1 MKNLF
6 IFAILFSAVTMLSSC
21 KKDYTCDCGNEGK
34 FQFNDVKKKDAEDAC
49 KNAETGF
56 KMLNASASCKLD

>member
-21 KKDYTCDCGNEGK
+21 KKDYTCDCGDDGK
-34 FQFNDVKKKDAEDAC
+34 YTYKETKKKAEDAC
-49 KNAETGF
+49 DATETTL
-56 KMLNASASCKLD
+56 KIVDASASCKLD